1 MRVYLAARRRQGV
14 TPGRARGGIM
24 DPLTPF
30 PLIRWGFVVLGSDMS
45 LSETLRNDLLTMAI
59 QAYLDDQ
66 TAVDFDWEGA
76 VGRLTTQGDAV
87 SLESFVGQS
96 FVAEIETEEGT
107 GKVNFLVTEAQL
119 RMAAEARDASPDWV
133 N

>member
-1 MRVYLAARRRQGV
+1 
-14 TPGRARGGIM
+14 
-24 DPLTPF
+24 
-30 PLIRWGFVVLGSDMS
+30 VVLGSNLP
-45 LSETLRNDLLTMAI
+45 LSETLRNDLLVMAI

-76 VGRLTTQGDAV
+76 SGRLTTHGEAV
-87 SLESFVGQS
+87 SLESFVGQR
-96 FVAEIETEEGT
+96 FVVEIESEEGT

-119 RMAAEARDASPDWV
+119 RMAAEARDASPEWV